1 MPHVGVMKEEIS
13 SLLKDVPEG
22 YFIDATYGDGSHFEF
37 IDSEKK
43 FTAIGFDRDYD
54 SIAGKKNNHNVV
66 QLNFSKIYDYLEKN
80 SFTPISGILYD
91 LGVSSHQID
100 TPSRGFSY
108 SINSDLDMRMNQQE
122 SLTAENILNSFSYE
136 ELKLVFQN
144 YGEERYSSSI
154 AKKIVDNR
162 PIYKTKDLVKLI
174 KDALP
179 KQNPI
184 YIEKSIRRIFQA
196 IRIQVNNELDE
207 LRKSLTSIKD
217 VISKNGVIVCISYH
231 SLEDK
236 IVKNFMNELT
246 IGCTCE
252 PSIAICVC
260 NNVESFKFPNK
271 KKYYPSN
278 KEIETNSRAKSATL
292 RYVIKL

>member
-1 MPHVGVMKEEIS
+1 MPHVGVMKEEIT
-13 SLLKDVPEG
+13 SLLKAVPEG

-37 IDSEKK
+37 IDVDNK
-43 FTAIGFDRDYD
+43 FTAIGFDRDLD
-54 SIAGKKNNHNVV
+54 SVENSKSNHNVV
-66 QLNFSKIYDYLEKN
+66 QLNFSKIYDYLENN
-80 SFTPISGILYD
+80 SLTPISGILYD

-122 SLTAENILNSFSYE
+122 PLKAENIINSFSYE
-136 ELKLVFQN
+136 ELVSIFQN
-144 YGEERYSSSI
+144 YGEERYSKSI

-162 PIYKTKDLVKLI
+162 PIFKTKELIKLI

-184 YIEKSIRRIFQA
+184 YIEKSIRKIFQA
-196 IRIQVNNELDE
+196 IRIEVNDELNELK
-207 LRKSLTSIKD
+207 KSLTSIKD
-217 VISKNGVIVCISYH
+217 VISKNGVIICISYH

-236 IVKNFMNELT
+236 IVKNFMSELT
-246 IGCTCE
+246 IGCTCD

-260 NNVESFKFPNK
+260 NNVESFKFPSK
-271 KKYYPSN
+271 KKYYPSDE
-278 KEIETNSRAKSATL
+278 EIETNSRAKSATL

>member
-1 MPHVGVMKEEIS
+1 MPHVGVMKEEIT
-13 SLLKDVPEG
+13 SLLKAVPAG

-37 IDSEKK
+37 IDVDDK
-43 FTAIGFDRDYD
+43 FTAIGFDRDLD
-54 SIAGKKNNHNVV
+54 SVENSKSNHNVV
-66 QLNFSKIYDYLEKN
+66 QLNFSKIYDYLENN
-80 SFTPISGILYD
+80 SLTPISGILYD

-108 SINSDLDMRMNQQE
+108 SINTDLDMRMNQQE
-122 SLTAENILNSFSYE
+122 SLKAENIINSFSYE
-136 ELKLVFQN
+136 QLVSIFQN
-144 YGEERYSSSI
+144 YGEERYSKSI

-162 PIYKTKDLVKLI
+162 PIFKTKELIKLI

-184 YIEKSIRRIFQA
+184 YIEKSIRKIFQA
-196 IRIQVNNELDE
+196 IRIEVNDELNELK
-207 LRKSLTSIKD
+207 KSLTSIKD
-217 VISKNGVIVCISYH
+217 LISKNGVIICISYH

-236 IVKNFMNELT
+236 IVKNFMSELT
-246 IGCTCE
+246 TGCTCD

-271 KKYYPSN
+271 KKYNPSDEEVE
-278 KEIETNSRAKSATL
+278 KNSRAKSATL

>member
-1 MPHVGVMKEEIS
+1 MPHVGVMKEEIT
-13 SLLKDVPEG
+13 SLLKAVPEG
-22 YFIDATYGDGSHFEF
+22 YFIDATYGDGSHFDF
-37 IDSEKK
+37 IDVDNK
-43 FTAIGFDRDYD
+43 FTAIGFDRDLD
-54 SIAGKKNNHNVV
+54 SVENSKSNHNVV
-66 QLNFSKIYDYLEKN
+66 QLNFSKIYDYLENN
-80 SFTPISGILYD
+80 SLTPISGILYD

-122 SLTAENILNSFSYE
+122 SLKAENIINSFSYE
-136 ELKLVFQN
+136 ELVSIFQN
-144 YGEERYSSSI
+144 YGEERYSKSI

-162 PIYKTKDLVKLI
+162 PIFKTKELIKLI

-184 YIEKSIRRIFQA
+184 YIEKSIRKIFQA
-196 IRIQVNNELDE
+196 IRIEVNDELNELK
-207 LRKSLTSIKD
+207 KSLTSIKD
-217 VISKNGVIVCISYH
+217 VISKNGVIICISYH

-236 IVKNFMNELT
+236 IVKNFMSELT
-246 IGCTCE
+246 TGCTCD

-271 KKYYPSN
+271 KKYNPSDEEVE
-278 KEIETNSRAKSATL
+278 KNSRAKSATL

>member
-22 YFIDATYGDGSHFEF
+22 YFIDATYGDGSHFEI
-37 IDSEKK
+37 IDADNK
-43 FTAIGFDRDYD
+43 FSAIGFDRDFD
-54 SIAGKKNNHNVV
+54 AVENRKSNHNVI
-66 QLNFSKIYDYLEKN
+66 QLNFSKIYKYLEDN
-80 SFTPISGILYD
+80 SLTPISGILYD

-122 SLTAENILNSFSYE
+122 PLKAENIINSFSYE
-136 ELKLVFQN
+136 ELVSIFQN
-144 YGEERYSSSI
+144 YGEERYSKSI

-162 PIYKTKDLVKLI
+162 PIFKTKELIKLI

-184 YIEKSIRRIFQA
+184 YIEKSIRKIFQA
-196 IRIQVNNELDE
+196 IRIEVNDELNELK
-207 LRKSLTSIKD
+207 KSLTSIKD
-217 VISKNGVIVCISYH
+217 LISKNGVIICISYH

-236 IVKNFMNELT
+236 IVKNFMSELT
-246 IGCTCE
+246 TGCTCD

-271 KKYYPSN
+271 KKYNPSDEEVE
-278 KEIETNSRAKSATL
+278 KNSRAKSATL

>member
-1 MPHVGVMKEEIS
+1 MPHVGVMKEEFS
-13 SLLKDVPEG
+13 SLLKDVPAG

-37 IDSEKK
+37 IDSDNK
-43 FTAIGFDRDYD
+43 FTAIGFDRDFD
-54 SIAGKKNNHNVV
+54 SVINSKSNHNVV
-66 QLNFSKIYDYLEKN
+66 QLNFSKIYDYLDNN
-80 SFTPISGILYD
+80 SLTPISGILYD

-108 SINSDLDMRMNQQE
+108 SVNSDLDMRMNQQE
-122 SLTAENILNSFSYE
+122 SLTAENILNLYPYE
-136 ELKLVFQN
+136 ELKLIFQN
-144 YGEERYSSSI
+144 YGEERYSKSI
-154 AKKIVDNR
+154 AKKIIDNR
-162 PIYKTKDLVKLI
+162 PIYKTKELIKLI
-174 KDALP
+174 EDALP

-196 IRIQVNNELDE
+196 IRIQVNDEIDE
-207 LRKSLTSIKD
+207 LKKSLTSIKD
-217 VISKNGVIVCISYH
+217 VILKNGVIVCISYH

-246 IGCTCE
+246 IGCTCD

-278 KEIETNSRAKSATL
+278 QEIRMNSRARSATL

>member
-13 SLLKDVPEG
+13 SLLKDVPGG

-37 IDSEKK
+37 IDSENK
-43 FTAIGFDRDYD
+43 FTAIGFDRDFD
-54 SIAGKKNNHNVV
+54 SVANSKNNHNVV
-66 QLNFSKIYDYLEKN
+66 HLNFSKIYDFLEDN

-108 SINSDLDMRMNQQE
+108 SIDSDLDMRMNQQQ
-122 SLTAENILNSFSYE
+122 SLTAENILNSYSYE
-136 ELKLVFQN
+136 ELTLTFQN
-144 YGEERYSSSI
+144 YGEERYSKLI
-154 AKKIVDNR
+154 AKKIIDNR
-162 PIYKTKDLVKLI
+162 PIYKTKELIKLI

-196 IRIQVNNELDE
+196 IRIQVNDEIDE
-207 LRKSLTSIKD
+207 LKKSLTSIKD
-217 VISKNGVIVCISYH
+217 VILKNGVIICISYH

-236 IVKNFMNELT
+236 IVKNFMNGLT
-246 IGCTCE
+246 IGCTCD

-260 NNVESFKFPNK
+260 NKVESFKFPNK

-278 KEIETNSRAKSATL
+278 EEVKTNSRAKSATL
-292 RYVIKL
+292 RYVVKL

>member
-37 IDSEKK
+37 IDADNK
-43 FTAIGFDRDYD
+43 FTAIGFDRDFD
-54 SIAGKKNNHNVV
+54 SVKSSKSNHNVV
-66 QLNFSKIYDYLEKN
+66 QLNFSKIYEYLEDN
-80 SFTPISGILYD
+80 SLTPISGILYD

-100 TPSRGFSY
+100 TPARGFSY
-108 SINSDLDMRMNQQE
+108 SINTDLDMRMNQQE
-122 SLTAENILNSFSYE
+122 SLKAENIINSYSYE
-136 ELKLVFQN
+136 EIMLIFQN
-144 YGEERYSSSI
+144 YGEERYSKLI

-162 PIYKTKDLVKLI
+162 PIYKTNELIELI

-184 YIEKSIRRIFQA
+184 YIEKSIRKIFQA
-196 IRIQVNNELDE
+196 IRIEVNDELNELK
-207 LRKSLTSIKD
+207 KSLTSIKD
-217 VISKNGVIVCISYH
+217 VISKNGVIICISYH

-246 IGCTCE
+246 IGCTCD
-252 PSIAICVC
+252 PSIAICIC
-260 NNVESFKFPNK
+260 NNVESFKFLNK

-278 KEIETNSRAKSATL
+278 QEIETNSRARSAIL

>member
-43 FTAIGFDRDYD
+43 FTTIGFDRDFD
-54 SIAGKKNNHNVV
+54 SVAGKKNNHNVV

-122 SLTAENILNSFSYE
+122 SLTAENILNSFSYK

-184 YIEKSIRRIFQA
+184 YIEKSIRRN
-196 IRIQVNNELDE
+196 RS
-207 LRKSLTSIKD
+207 RTSRRNLYCLQGWYKEN
-217 VISKNGVIVCISYH
+217 SYQKISYI
-231 SLEDK
+231 SQ
-236 IVKNFMNELT
+236 N
-246 IGCTCE
+246 
-252 PSIAICVC
+252 
-260 NNVESFKFPNK
+260 
-271 KKYYPSN
+271 
-278 KEIETNSRAKSATL
+278 
-292 RYVIKL
+292 

>member
-1 MPHVGVMKEEIS
+1 MPHVGVMKEEIT
-13 SLLKDVPEG
+13 SLLKAVPEG

-37 IDSEKK
+37 IDVDNK
-43 FTAIGFDRDYD
+43 FTAIGFDRDLD
-54 SIAGKKNNHNVV
+54 SVENSKSNHNVV
-66 QLNFSKIYDYLEKN
+66 QLNFSKIYDYLENN
-80 SFTPISGILYD
+80 SLTPISGILYD

-122 SLTAENILNSFSYE
+122 SLKAENIINLFSYE
-136 ELKLVFQN
+136 ELVSIFQN
-144 YGEERYSSSI
+144 YGEERYSKSI

-162 PIYKTKDLVKLI
+162 PIFKTKELINLI

-184 YIEKSIRRIFQA
+184 YIEKSIRKIFQA
-196 IRIQVNNELDE
+196 IRIEVNDELNELK
-207 LRKSLTSIKD
+207 KSLTSIKD
-217 VISKNGVIVCISYH
+217 VISKNGVIICISYH

-236 IVKNFMNELT
+236 IVKNFMSELT
-246 IGCTCE
+246 TGCTCD

-271 KKYYPSN
+271 KKYNPSDEEVE
-278 KEIETNSRAKSATL
+278 KNSRAKSATL